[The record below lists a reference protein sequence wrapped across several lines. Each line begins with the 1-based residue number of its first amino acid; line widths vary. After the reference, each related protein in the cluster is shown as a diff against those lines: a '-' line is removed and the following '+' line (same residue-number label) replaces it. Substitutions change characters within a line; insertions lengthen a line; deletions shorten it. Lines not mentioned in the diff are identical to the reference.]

1 MQIHTDDFRKN
12 LRVDLAY
19 LRIFHKYGLMK
30 TTLILKDELVRRA
43 KSRAALRGWTL
54 SRYLERC
61 LEKGLGEEELAS
73 VGDWID
79 QLPQTPAH
87 AQKEVDARLKEADF
101 ERVDEE
107 MWK

>member
-1 MQIHTDDFRKN
+1 
-12 LRVDLAY
+12 
-19 LRIFHKYGLMK
+19 MK

-61 LEKGLGEEELAS
+61 LEKSLIEEDSAS

-79 QLPQTPAH
+79 QLPPTPAD
-87 AQKEVDARLKEADF
+87 AQKEVEAHLKEADF
-101 ERVDEE
+101 EQVDEE